1 MTDEVFELTGPIV
14 SEAQLTNRWNGPG
27 MLAGYVFRVY
37 DGSGAMQP
45 AWMSQASQLK
55 AVRRLNS

>member
-27 MLAGYVFRVY
+27 MLAG
-37 DGSGAMQP
+37 
-45 AWMSQASQLK
+45 
-55 AVRRLNS
+55 